1 MSRTSKAVLGLSV
14 LLTVSTV
21 TAVHLRQA
29 WDRQR
34 LHEGVLRD
42 LERVERKKEN
52 VRRLEENRKLSAH
65 LEEER
70 RQREAVLCPRDHA
83 PH

>member
-1 MSRTSKAVLGLSV
+1 MSTTSKAVLGLSV
-14 LLTVSTV
+14 LVTVSTV
-21 TAVHLRQA
+21 AAVHLKQA

-52 VRRLEENRKLSAH
+52 VRLLKENRKLSAH
-65 LEEER
+65 LREER
-70 RQREAVLCPRDHA
+70 QEVQR
-83 PH
+83 